1 MAKKK
6 LRSDGYV
13 TMKCKLCSSKV
24 ERVDSSSK
32 AVICW
37 QCTSLYASGKSL
49 DEIKNM
55 TEKERG
61 DIFVK

>member
-37 QCTSLYASGKSL
+37 ECTSLYASGKTL
-49 DEIKNM
+49 QEIERM
-55 TEKERG
+55 DEKERSS
-61 DIFVK
+61 IFVK

>member
-49 DEIKNM
+49 DEIENM